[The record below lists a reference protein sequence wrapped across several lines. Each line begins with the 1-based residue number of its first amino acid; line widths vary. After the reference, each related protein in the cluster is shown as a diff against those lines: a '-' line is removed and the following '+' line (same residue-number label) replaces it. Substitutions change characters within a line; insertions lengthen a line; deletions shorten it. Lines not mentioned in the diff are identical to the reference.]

1 MDSDE
6 VRVSEDLGESPLKKM
21 KSLDMNGDDDTNIV
35 NFDAVNTDDGDSC
48 SVTYIVGDDLLRW
61 FPMKLDFLKEKILIW
76 VSHHR
81 KR

>member
-21 KSLDMNGDDDTNIV
+21 KSLEMNGKDDTNIV
-35 NFDAVNTDDGDSC
+35 SFYAVNTDDGDSC
-48 SVTYIVGDDLLRW
+48 SVTYIEGDDLLRW
-61 FPMKLDFLKEKILIW
+61 IPMKLDFLKEKILVW
-76 VSHHR
+76 VSLHR